1 MPRFSLEVSALPT
14 DIDDVNHVSN
24 LVYVRWIQEVAVAH
38 STAVGWPFDRYR
50 QHGAVFVVRRHE
62 IDYVAPVLLGQAVRL
77 ETWVESAKAASCIRR
92 TEIFVVAEGGA
103 GGRSEGRTEGR
114 TEGRKDQLVCRGT
127 TLWAFM
133 GFADG
138 RPQRIPEQI
147 MQSFQVGEDK

>member
-1 MPRFSLEVSALPT
+1 MPRFSIEVTAQPP

-62 IDYVAPVLLGQAVRL
+62 IDYIAPVMLLQTVRL
-77 ETWVESAKAASCIRR
+77 ETWVEAVKAASCVRR
-92 TEIFVVAEGGA
+92 TELFRASDG
-103 GGRSEGRTEGR
+103 
-114 TEGRKDQLVCRGT
+114 QLVCRGN

-138 RPQRIPEQI
+138 RPQRIPEQVL
-147 MQSFQVGEDK
+147 QAFQPGLDA

>member
-1 MPRFSLEVSALPT
+1 MPRFSLEVSALPA

-62 IDYVAPVLLGQAVRL
+62 IDYVAPVMLGQTVRL
-77 ETWVESAKAASCIRR
+77 ETWVESAKAASCVRR
-92 TEIFVVAEGGA
+92 TQIYAA
-103 GGRSEGRTEGR
+103 SEGRSDGKSKE
-114 TEGRKDQLVCRGT
+114 QLVCRGT

-147 MQSFQVGEDK
+147 RQSFQVGEEQ

>member
-1 MPRFSLEVSALPT
+1 MPRFSLEVAVQPA

-62 IDYVAPVLLGQAVRL
+62 IDYVAPVMLQQTVRL

-92 TEIFVVAEGGA
+92 TEIFRA
-103 GGRSEGRTEGR
+103 GDG
-114 TEGRKDQLVCRGT
+114 QLVCRGT

-138 RPQRIPEQI
+138 RPHRIPEQVL
-147 MQSFQVGEDK
+147 QAFQIGADGK